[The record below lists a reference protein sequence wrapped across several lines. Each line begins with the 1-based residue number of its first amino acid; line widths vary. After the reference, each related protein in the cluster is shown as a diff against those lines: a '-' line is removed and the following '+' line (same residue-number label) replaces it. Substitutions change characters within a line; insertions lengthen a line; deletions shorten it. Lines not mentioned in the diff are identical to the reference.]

1 LIQGAAQSDSI
12 IARSQCSKEFCNTFP
27 PIADI
32 RRNPFGAK
40 IEVAIALRLTGYF
53 DCGGCWA
60 LKSPVISADNRAP
73 PTNPTTTPI
82 DTSGYSLGP
91 NNA

>member
-1 LIQGAAQSDSI
+1 MCVAKSDVRFTPESD
-12 IARSQCSKEFCNTFP
+12 RKS
-27 PIADI
+27 

-53 DCGGCWA
+53 DCGGCWT
-60 LKSPVISADNRAP
+60 LKSPIISADNKAP